1 MIFLVYTLSQ
11 LIFII
16 LPEMRLPHTKRKHYT
31 IILINALFVQL
42 GLVTPD

>member
-1 MIFLVYTLSQ
+1 
-11 LIFII
+11 
-16 LPEMRLPHTKRKHYT
+16 MRLPTYKKKKKHYI

>member
-1 MIFLVYTLSQ
+1 
-11 LIFII
+11 
-16 LPEMRLPHTKRKHYT
+16 MRLPTYKKKKHYI